1 MSSDPGSTEE
11 PVDVDVADAVATITL
26 NRPKRL
32 NAYTDGLGRR
42 LHAVDVVEVQL
53 FPRFARAMR

>member
-11 PVDVDVADAVATITL
+11 PVLVGVADAVATITL

-32 NAYTDGLGRR
+32 NAYTDGPGRR
-42 LHAVDVVEVQL
+42 L
-53 FPRFARAMR
+53 R